1 MILGYLILAHLLGD
15 FIFQP
20 SKLVIW
26 KIKSKYGVFVHVL
39 VHFMANI
46 IVLAPFILNG
56 HYWPILAA
64 FVICFIH
71 FWIDQAKISYDL
83 KHDKKVMA
91 FLLDQL
97 MHLLVMMLVYF
108 FVQNLPLTMPTGG
121 FYTVYSDI
129 RVVIFCSFLI
139 ICGSAVEIYHF
150 QQVREK
156 KHDAT
161 FKFNPRNIALRIFIF
176 TLVYILFMI
185 LSYFA
190 RAPHG

>member
-39 VHFMANI
+39 VHFVINLI
-46 IVLAPFILNG
+46 ILAPFILNG

-64 FVICFIH
+64 FVICFVH

-108 FVQNLPLTMPTGG
+108 FVQNLPLTLPTSG
-121 FYTVYSDI
+121 FYSIYSDI
-129 RVVIFCSFLI
+129 RAVIFFSFLI
-139 ICGSAVEIYHF
+139 LCSSAVEIYHF
-150 QQVREK
+150 QKVREK
-156 KHDAT
+156 KHDAK
-161 FKFNPRNIALRIFIF
+161 FKFNPRNIALRIFVF

-190 RAPHG
+190 RA

>member
-26 KIKSKYGVFVHVL
+26 KIKSKYGILVHVL
-39 VHFMANI
+39 VHFVINL
-46 IVLAPFILNG
+46 IVLAPFIFNG
-56 HYWPILAA
+56 HYWSILAA
-64 FVICFIH
+64 FIICFVH

-83 KHDKKVMA
+83 KHNKKVMA

-97 MHLLVMMLVYF
+97 MHLLVIMLVYF
-108 FVQNLPLTMPTGG
+108 FVQNLPLTLPTSG
-121 FYTVYSDI
+121 FYAVYSDI
-129 RVVIFCSFLI
+129 RVIIFFSFLI
-139 ICGSAVEIYHF
+139 LCSSAVEIYHF
-150 QQVREK
+150 QKVREK

-176 TLVYILFMI
+176 TLVYVLFMV